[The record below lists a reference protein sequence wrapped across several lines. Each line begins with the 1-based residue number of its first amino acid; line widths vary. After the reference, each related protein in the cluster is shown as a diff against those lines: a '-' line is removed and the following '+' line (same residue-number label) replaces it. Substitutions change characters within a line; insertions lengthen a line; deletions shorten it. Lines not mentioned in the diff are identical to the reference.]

1 MPAASQGQLQTETK
15 PDSPGIPGT
24 HKALHHDKVVIHRE
38 VNWDCPSVNSCSKNH
53 MKKAGGNKTNKQKN
67 LISRH
72 RGRKKLRSR
81 SKLLS
86 VKAIKPY
93 YVPFS
98 YIYLII

>member
-53 MKKAGGNKTNKQKN
+53 MKKAGGNKTNKN
-67 LISRH
+67 I
-72 RGRKKLRSR
+72 
-81 SKLLS
+81 
-86 VKAIKPY
+86 
-93 YVPFS
+93 
-98 YIYLII
+98 